1 MKENEIADP
10 SYRGTVVRLCSD
22 GKYRWVYDLNMITN
36 PVIFLTVF
44 KIFFWIVLIGWL
56 VFGFFLNIIHGDWK
70 GFLEMGKAMLIVL
83 AVMAVLTFLGVAIVS
98 ALYGGRYVVLFE
110 MDDKQVSHIQV
121 PVQAEK
127 AKKLGIL
134 TALVGIAAR
143 KPTVAGAGM
152 LAAGKNASTSVFKN
166 VRNVKAR
173 RRLHLIKVNQLLD
186 KNQVYVPDED
196 FDFVYEFIK
205 SRCPQAK

>member
-1 MKENEIADP
+1 MKEIETADS
-10 SYRGTVVRLCSD
+10 SYRGPEVRRCSD
-22 GKYRWVYDLNMITN
+22 GKYRWVYELNMITN

-44 KIFFWIVLIGWL
+44 KIFFWIVFIGWM
-56 VFGFFLNIIHGDWK
+56 VFGFFLYIIHGDWK
-70 GFLEMGKAMLIVL
+70 GFLDMSKAMLIVL
-83 AVMAVLTFLGVAIVS
+83 AGIAVLTFIGVVIVS

-110 MDDKQVSHIQV
+110 MDDKQISHIQV
-121 PVQAEK
+121 SDQYKK

-134 TALVGIAAR
+134 TALVGIAAK
-143 KPTVAGAGM
+143 KPSVAGAGM
-152 LAAGKNASTSVFKN
+152 LASGKNASTSVFKS
-166 VRNVKAR
+166 VRRVKAR
-173 RRLHLIKVNQLLD
+173 RRLHLIKVDQLLD

>member
-1 MKENEIADP
+1 MKEIETADS
-10 SYRGTVVRLCSD
+10 SYRGSEVRRCSD
-22 GKYRWVYDLNMITN
+22 GKYRWVYELNMITN

-44 KIFFWIVLIGWL
+44 KIFFWIVFIGWM
-56 VFGFFLNIIHGDWK
+56 VFGFFLYIIHGDWK
-70 GFLEMGKAMLIVL
+70 GFLDMSKAMLIVL
-83 AVMAVLTFLGVAIVS
+83 AGIAVLTFIGVVIVS

-110 MDDKQVSHIQV
+110 MDDKQISHIQV
-121 PVQAEK
+121 SDQYKK

-134 TALVGIAAR
+134 TALVGIAAK
-143 KPTVAGAGM
+143 KPSVAGAGM
-152 LAAGKNASTSVFKN
+152 LASGKNASTSVFKS
-166 VRNVKAR
+166 VRRVKAR
-173 RRLHLIKVNQLLD
+173 RRLHLIKVDQLLD